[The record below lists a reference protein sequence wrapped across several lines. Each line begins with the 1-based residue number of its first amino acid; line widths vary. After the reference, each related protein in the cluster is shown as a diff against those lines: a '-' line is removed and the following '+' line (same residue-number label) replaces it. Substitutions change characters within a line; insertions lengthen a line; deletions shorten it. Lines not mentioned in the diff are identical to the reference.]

1 MNIFEKKIKINELTN
16 LRNNLMKE
24 GNVTKEVE
32 VLKELAPLVE
42 EVFGEKSDENIK
54 ILNEVGGTLKYVG
67 EYDEA

>member
-42 EVFGEKSDENIK
+42 EVFGIILSYNSIFSPHLNI
-54 ILNEVGGTLKYVG
+54 LY
-67 EYDEA
+67 

>member
-42 EVFGEKSDENIK
+42 EVLVKKVTRI
-54 ILNEVGGTLKYVG
+54 
-67 EYDEA
+67 